1 MQRRKVQMSAYVAR
15 FNGSSENLIQINRHH
30 RSNEMDGQLTIGY
43 FPQEKHGCGF
53 HWLITNYYQS
63 IKCTIL
69 SILQFKGGKSMV
81 MDSSILVTK
90 EGRIYVFC
98 TPYNNAPRQI
108 LIPR

>member
-69 SILQFKGGKSMV
+69 SILQFKGGKSFG
-81 MDSSILVTK
+81 I
-90 EGRIYVFC
+90 
-98 TPYNNAPRQI
+98 APFWWRKKGGYMYSAH
-108 LIPR
+108 LIIMHQDKY